1 MGIKQVAA
9 VVGSLIVIW
18 YVSTNYDS
26 LKKLA
31 AK

>member
-9 VVGSLIVIW
+9 VLGSLVVIW
-18 YVSTNYDS
+18 YVSTNYES

>member
-9 VVGSLIVIW
+9 VVGSLVVIW

>member
-9 VVGSLIVIW
+9 ILGSIVVVW
-18 YVSTNYDS
+18 YVSTNYES

>member
-1 MGIKQVAA
+1 MGIKQLAA
-9 VVGSLIVIW
+9 VVGSLVVIW